1 MKNIIKKTANKNM
14 NAQDYINKL
23 YELKTLGQQLMDYY
37 NDIEGAEGLYDEM
50 DLMEMHI
57 DCAIRTLEEEWQA
70 LTW

>member
-1 MKNIIKKTANKNM
+1 MKNITKKTANKNM

>member
-1 MKNIIKKTANKNM
+1 MKKNM

-23 YELKTLGQQLMDYY
+23 YELKALGQQLMDYY
-37 NDIEGAEGLYDEM
+37 NDIEGAEGLTDEM

-70 LTW
+70 LTC

>member
-1 MKNIIKKTANKNM
+1 MKKNM

-23 YELKTLGQQLMDYY
+23 YELKALGQQLIDYY
-37 NDIEGAEGLYDEM
+37 TEIEGAEGLTNEM

-57 DCAIRTLEEEWQA
+57 DCAIHTLEEEWQA

>member
-1 MKNIIKKTANKNM
+1 MKKNI

-37 NDIEGAEGLYDEM
+37 NDIEGAEGLFDEM

-57 DCAIRTLEEEWQA
+57 DCAIRTLEEELQA
-70 LTW
+70 LTC

>member
-1 MKNIIKKTANKNM
+1 MKNITKKTANKNM

-37 NDIEGAEGLYDEM
+37 NDIEGAEGLFDEM

>member
-1 MKNIIKKTANKNM
+1 MKKNI

-37 NDIEGAEGLYDEM
+37 NDIEGAEGLFDEM

-70 LTW
+70 LTC